1 MSEVQATGIEEKLP
15 SSSKQ
20 SDDINLVKGDKRR
33 HSGHSQRGPRSQSHP
48 HSQPGL
54 PSQRNPQSP
63 MTCRKCGKNWPH
75 KQGPCP
81 AKGRT
86 CSKCGKPNHFAK
98 MCLTPANRK
107 QGIGQQRVINLNQKV
122 TQAVATKNTFTQQAK
137 TNQRSLLWI
146 SKSTML
152 RSRW

>member
-1 MSEVQATGIEEKLP
+1 MSEVQVTRMEEKLP

-33 HSGHSQRGPRSQSHP
+33 HSGHSQRGSCSQSCP

-54 PSQRNPQSP
+54 QSP
-63 MTCRKCGKNWPH
+63 MTCRKCGKNWSH

-86 CSKCGKPNHFAK
+86 CSKCGKPNHLAK

-107 QGIGQQRVINLNQKV
+107 QGIGQQRAIKVVKSESDSSSSNEEYLYSTSKDKSKIPTGCQNQ
-122 TQAVATKNTFTQQAK
+122 QC
-137 TNQRSLLWI
+137 
-146 SKSTML
+146 
-152 RSRW
+152 